1 MRYNFQALPGA
12 ETSLR
17 CANAMLHRL
26 SRPIRT
32 VLRWQLAA
40 TAVFVLAGALLAGEH
55 GAISAAAGG
64 LVSILAGLASAFVA
78 SRGDARSAGGI
89 LIGALSAE
97 GVKIGLIVILL
108 WLVLATYRDVVAIAF
123 FGSFLVT
130 VLTFAM
136 AFFVREA

>member
-1 MRYNFQALPGA
+1 M
-12 ETSLR
+12 LR
-17 CANAMLHRL
+17 RL

-32 VLRWQLAA
+32 VLRWQLTA
-40 TAVFVLAGALLAGEH
+40 TAAIALAGALLAGEH

-64 LVSILAGLASAFVA
+64 LISILAGLASAFVA
-78 SRGDARSAGGI
+78 SRGNAKSAGGI

-108 WLVLATYRDVVAIAF
+108 WLVLATCRDVVAIAF
-123 FGSFLVT
+123 FGSFLLT
-130 VLTFAM
+130 VLIFAM